1 MLFQFCIN
9 KNDNETVDITG
20 DRTYTE
26 IYLNLTTL
34 TQIDEGNLT
43 KVHKNFTEIP
53 YGRWD
58 LNFTKFA
65 VHQSLKFDV
74 SNYYCP
80 QDNTYS
86 IKGSFYSKEY
96 KYIKLDVIKC
106 VPEGDKVWAD
116 DIDKVLSKSKVELAI
131 K

>member
-1 MLFQFCIN
+1 MAWILGSTLLFQFCIN

-53 YGRWD
+53 YSR
-58 LNFTKFA
+58 
-65 VHQSLKFDV
+65 
-74 SNYYCP
+74 
-80 QDNTYS
+80 
-86 IKGSFYSKEY
+86 
-96 KYIKLDVIKC
+96 
-106 VPEGDKVWAD
+106 
-116 DIDKVLSKSKVELAI
+116 
-131 K
+131 